1 MKKVFLSLACFIL
14 TSAAIYAEDPEMKRQ
29 YEKEQEKCQKYGGGK
44 NAVYK
49 GTTYGSSSTSENKG
63 ATVTIGGNMGG
74 KASVGTSTKAEGSLG
89 ANASRTSTQQN
100 QSNQQNTNN
109 RWECE

>member
-1 MKKVFLSLACFIL
+1 MKKVFLILTCFIL
-14 TSAAIYAEDPEMKRQ
+14 TTTAIYAEDPEMKRQ
-29 YEKEQEKCQKYGGGK
+29 YEIEQEKCQKYGGGK

-49 GTTYGSSSTSENKG
+49 GTTYGNSSTTENKG
-63 ATVTIGGNMGG
+63 ATYNTGGNAGG
-74 KASVGTSTKAEGSLG
+74 KTSVGTSTKAEGSLG
-89 ANASRTSTQQN
+89 LNISRTSTQKN

>member
-1 MKKVFLSLACFIL
+1 MKKVFLILACFIL

-29 YEKEQEKCQKYGGGK
+29 YEIEQEKCQTYGGGK

-63 ATVTIGGNMGG
+63 ATVTIGGN
-74 KASVGTSTKAEGSLG
+74 VGVGSLG
-89 ANASRTSTQQN
+89 GNASRTSTQQN

-109 RWECE
+109 RWECEE